1 MSGED
6 KKNLVKE
13 WFKKLEKPLMIY
25 AFQIVHDRE
34 EAQDLVQDAF
44 LRFFK
49 QEDEIVEPKAWL
61 YKTLR
66 NLSISF
72 LRKNGR
78 LQRTTDEDQLDF
90 LDSMNRPVESI
101 LVKNLEKDEALN
113 RVRHAISLLPK
124 ESAKI
129 IQLKFDQQKSYI
141 EISQI
146 TGLSVSNVGY
156 KLHHIIKDL
165 SQALK
170 REGFFQ

>member
-1 MSGED
+1 MNQKD
-6 KKNLVKE
+6 KELLLRE
-13 WFKKLEKPLMIY
+13 WFEKLEKPLMIY
-25 AFQIVHDRE
+25 AFQIVYDRT

-44 LRFFK
+44 LRFSR
-49 QEDEIVEPKAWL
+49 QEKEIHEPKAWL

-66 NLSISF
+66 NLAISF
-72 LRKNGR
+72 LRKNNR

-90 LDSMNRPVESI
+90 LNSMNRPVESI

-124 ESAKI
+124 ESAEI
-129 IQLKFDQQKSYI
+129 IQLKFDQQKSYN

-170 REGFFQ
+170 REGFFH

>member
-49 QEDEIVEPKAWL
+49 QEDEILEPKAWL

-170 REGFFQ
+170 REGFFH

>member
-49 QEDEIVEPKAWL
+49 QEDKILEPKAWL

-72 LRKNGR
+72 LRKDGR
-78 LQRTTDEDQLDF
+78 LQRTTDGDQLDF

-129 IQLKFDQQKSYI
+129 IQLKFDQQKSYN

-170 REGFFQ
+170 REGFFH

>member
-1 MSGED
+1 MSGEG

-49 QEDEIVEPKAWL
+49 QEDEILEPKAWL

-170 REGFFQ
+170 REGVFQ

>member
-1 MSGED
+1 MSGEG

-49 QEDEIVEPKAWL
+49 QEDEILEPKAWL

-124 ESAKI
+124 ESAEI

>member
-129 IQLKFDQQKSYI
+129 IQLKFDQQKSYN

-170 REGFFQ
+170 REGVFQ

>member
-1 MSGED
+1 MSGEG

-13 WFKKLEKPLMIY
+13 WFEKLEKPLMIY

-49 QEDEIVEPKAWL
+49 QEDKILEPKTWL

-78 LQRTTDEDQLDF
+78 LQRTTDGDQLDF

-124 ESAKI
+124 ESAEI

>member
-13 WFKKLEKPLMIY
+13 WFEKLEKPLMIY

-49 QEDEIVEPKAWL
+49 QEDKILEPKAWL

-124 ESAKI
+124 ESAEI

>member
-1 MSGED
+1 MSVED

-49 QEDEIVEPKAWL
+49 QEDKILEPKAWL

-124 ESAKI
+124 ESAEI

-170 REGFFQ
+170 SEGFFH

>member
-49 QEDEIVEPKAWL
+49 QEDEILEPKAWL

-124 ESAKI
+124 ESAEI
-129 IQLKFDQQKSYI
+129 IQLKFDQQKSYN

>member
-1 MSGED
+1 MNQKD
-6 KKNLVKE
+6 KELLLRE
-13 WFKKLEKPLMIY
+13 WFEKLEKPLMIY

-49 QEDEIVEPKAWL
+49 QEDEILEPKAWL

-72 LRKNGR
+72 LRKDGR
-78 LQRTTDEDQLDF
+78 LQRTTDGDQLDF

-124 ESAKI
+124 ESAEI
-129 IQLKFDQQKSYI
+129 IQLKFDQQKSYN

-170 REGFFQ
+170 REGFFH

>member
-6 KKNLVKE
+6 KKNLLEE
-13 WFKKLEKPLMIY
+13 WFEKLEKPLMIY
-25 AFQIVHDRE
+25 AFQIVHDRQ

-49 QEDEIVEPKAWL
+49 QEDKILEPKAWL

-90 LDSMNRPVESI
+90 LDSMNRSVESI

-124 ESAKI
+124 VSAEI
-129 IQLKFDQQKSYI
+129 IQLKFDQQKSYN

>member
-49 QEDEIVEPKAWL
+49 QEDKILEPKAWL

-124 ESAKI
+124 ESAEI

>member
-1 MSGED
+1 MKRDE
-6 KKNLVKE
+6 KAKQLKE
-13 WFKKLEKPLMIY
+13 WFEKLEKPLMIY
-25 AFQIVHDRE
+25 AFQIVHDRD

-49 QEDEIVEPKAWL
+49 QEDPILEPKAWL

-90 LDSMNRPVESI
+90 LDSINRSVESV
-101 LVKNLEKDEALN
+101 LVKNLEKNEALN
-113 RVRHAISLLPK
+113 RVRHGISLLAK
-124 ESAKI
+124 EEVQI
-129 IQLKFDQQKSYI
+129 IQLKFDQQKSYN

-156 KLHHIIKDL
+156 KLHHIVKNL
-165 SQALK
+165 SHELK
-170 REGFFQ
+170 TEGFFQ

>member
-1 MSGED
+1 MSGEG

>member
-124 ESAKI
+124 ESAEI
-129 IQLKFDQQKSYI
+129 IQLKFDQQKSYN

>member
-13 WFKKLEKPLMIY
+13 WLKKLEKPLMIY

-49 QEDEIVEPKAWL
+49 QEDKILEPKAWL

-124 ESAKI
+124 ESAEI

>member
-1 MSGED
+1 MSGEG

-49 QEDEIVEPKAWL
+49 QEDEILEPKAWL

>member
-1 MSGED
+1 MSGEG

-49 QEDEIVEPKAWL
+49 QEDKILEPKAWL

-124 ESAKI
+124 ESAEI

>member
-49 QEDEIVEPKAWL
+49 QEDKILEPKAWL

-72 LRKNGR
+72 LRKDGR

>member
-49 QEDEIVEPKAWL
+49 QEDEILEPKAWL

-124 ESAKI
+124 ESAEI

>member
-124 ESAKI
+124 ESAEI
-129 IQLKFDQQKSYI
+129 IQLKFEQQKSYN